1 MLRTITIGSYMSVQG
16 YYVRTLEDGRIVV
29 RVGDET
35 YTGRPVTTA
44 KAA

>member
-16 YYVRTLEDGRIVV
+16 YFVRTLPDGRVVV
-29 RVGDET
+29 RVGDQT
-35 YTGRPVTTA
+35 YAGRPVTVK